1 MKDFYQANTNIQI
14 KKVEWD
20 KKHYLKTT
28 DMFTNDKVLI
38 YRKKILNIYVP
49 SEKPS

>member
-28 DMFTNDKVLI
+28 DMFTNDKSA
-38 YRKKILNIYVP
+38 NISKENTKYIC
-49 SEKPS
+49 S